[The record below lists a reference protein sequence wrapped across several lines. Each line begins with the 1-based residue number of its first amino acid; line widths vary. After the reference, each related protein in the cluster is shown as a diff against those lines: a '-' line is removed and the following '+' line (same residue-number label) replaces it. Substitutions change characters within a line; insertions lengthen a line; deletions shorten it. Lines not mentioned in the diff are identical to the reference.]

1 MKDFYISD
9 CARHEN
15 LTITTSF
22 VVANKQVRSKK
33 SGEMYLSVIL
43 CDRSGQIQGNMWDN
57 VAEAVEAFE
66 QDDFVKVKGLLHKY
80 NGRWQITI
88 HKVRRLHDN
97 EIDYADYLP
106 KTTKDIEQLWQQL
119 RNYVESFQN
128 PWLKR
133 LITDFMNDA
142 AIAAAY
148 KNAPAA
154 KTLHHAFIGGLL
166 DHVLSLF
173 KICDLAAQNYP
184 QVNRDLL
191 LSGAFLHDIG
201 KLHELAYQR
210 SISYTTKGQL
220 LGHMIIELE
229 MLHAKLVH
237 IPGFP
242 DELKILIEHMII
254 SHHGQYEFGSPKL
267 PMFPEALMLHYL
279 DDLDSKME
287 SMRAQFERE
296 AETESAWTSYNPSL
310 ARPLLNSRKFLEKG
324 FSGTHTVEA
333 PRPPVTAA
341 IPAAE
346 AGPDAQEKTG
356 ATEPASGA
364 ESNLSAGESHSGQPG
379 STPDSG
385 EPNFASATAKP
396 DSGLDA
402 LERKFAA
409 HKVTTIGEKSS

>member
-1 MKDFYISD
+1 
-9 CARHEN
+9 
-15 LTITTSF
+15 
-22 VVANKQVRSKK
+22 
-33 SGEMYLSVIL
+33 
-43 CDRSGQIQGNMWDN
+43 MWDN
-57 VAEAVEAFE
+57 VADAVEAFE

-88 HKVRRLHDN
+88 HKVRRLHDD
-97 EIDYADYLP
+97 EIDYADYLA
-106 KTTKDIEQLWQQL
+106 KTTKDIEQLWQSL
-119 RNYVESFQN
+119 RGYVESFQN

-133 LITDFMNDA
+133 LLTDFMNDE

-148 KNAPAA
+148 RNAPAA

-173 KICDLAAQNYP
+173 KLCDLTAQNYP

-191 LSGAFLHDIG
+191 LSGVFLHDIG

-229 MLHAKLVH
+229 MLHGKLAH

-242 DELKILIEHMII
+242 EELKILIEHMII

-296 AETESAWTSYNPSL
+296 AEADTAWTSYNPSL

-324 FSGTHTVEA
+324 FTASRTVEA
-333 PRPPVTAA
+333 PRPPVTSATP
-341 IPAAE
+341 PAE
-346 AGPDAQEKTG
+346 TNDNDAQEK
-356 ATEPASGA
+356 AAEPSAPS
-364 ESNLSAGESHSGQPG
+364 ESE
-379 STPDSG
+379 PD
-385 EPNFASATAKP
+385 KP
-396 DSGLDA
+396 DSGLNA

-409 HKVTTIGEKSS
+409 HKVTPVGEKNT